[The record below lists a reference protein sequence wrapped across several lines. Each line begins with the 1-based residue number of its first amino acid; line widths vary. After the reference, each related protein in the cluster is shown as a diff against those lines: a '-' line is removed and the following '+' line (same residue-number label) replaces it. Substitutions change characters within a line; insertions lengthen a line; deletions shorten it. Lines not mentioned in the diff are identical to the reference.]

1 MEPEGGCREL
11 SPREC
16 FLLIGGSPGD
26 RCIILDVRTAD
37 EFREGHLEG
46 AENLDFYRPDFKEL
60 FTGRDKTCGYLVYCK
75 KGLRGKKTM
84 EFMRECGFQDVT
96 NISGGFE
103 NWMASGLPVKQ

>member
-1 MEPEGGCREL
+1 MGIEQGCREL

-16 FLLIGGSPGD
+16 FMLIDGSPQD

-37 EFREGHLEG
+37 EFREGHLER
-46 AENLDFYRPDFKEL
+46 AENLDYYRPDFKKL
-60 FTGRDKTCGYLVYCK
+60 IASLDKTSRYLVYCR

-84 EFMRECGFQDVT
+84 EHMRECGFQDVT

-103 NWMASGLPVKQ
+103 NWVASGLPVKK